1 MKNITFIKKISDDE
15 LLLKIDDVDYV
26 AVSKKNHLV
35 SEFLLA
41 CQYGLIRNVTKNLR
55 ALTVDWDFLDDKYYL
70 HLLAYFDK
78 NVTEEEKELF
88 SDVVF
93 TEIIAR
99 MPNISNPQIIF
110 DVKEEIKILAI
121 NEKIEPL
128 RVFVFL
134 RE

>member
-99 MPNISNPQIIF
+99 MPNISNPKIIF